1 MRHVEHCGLPFTHA
15 TCNQSKSHAH
25 PAVDYELTS
34 PPPPRY
40 EPSGAGIDPELERLL
55 EQDPGLIDVKSKS
68 FTQFG
73 GDSRVG
79 EGFDSSATWFRGAR
93 FPAIFCDARDFFPAR
108 RDI

>member
-1 MRHVEHCGLPFTHA
+1 MHHHCNLR
-15 TCNQSKSHAH
+15 SKSLVH

-68 FTQFG
+68 FNQFG
-73 GDSRVG
+73 GDGSHSRVG
-79 EGFDSSATWFRGAR
+79 GEGWYRSG
-93 FPAIFCDARDFFPAR
+93 PPHCLAIFCDGRDFFR
-108 RDI
+108 

>member
-1 MRHVEHCGLPFTHA
+1 MLTP
-15 TCNQSKSHAH
+15 
-25 PAVDYELTS
+25 PAADYDLTS

-73 GDSRVG
+73 GSDSRVG
-79 EGFDSSATWFRGAR
+79 EGFDSSATWYRGVR
-93 FPAIFCDARDFFPAR
+93 FTALAGYFLRWHWQRLFPR
-108 RDI
+108 